1 MGVVHLDMLTCAL
14 VHTRPWF
21 REMVR
26 FEEHVGETPL
36 FPVEDFSLVVESKN
50 HDSNSICLCPSRDHL
65 QRVFLDLTFLLPF
78 LDIDPDPKIPSSG
91 NKGVC
96 IPPFFFTQITTVLF
110 QLDNEET
117 LNHRVFHRIWPG
129 WRTMCSTFGRI
140 GVSDA
145 ELALLY
151 VQWMS

>member
-1 MGVVHLDMLTCAL
+1 
-14 VHTRPWF
+14 
-21 REMVR
+21 
-26 FEEHVGETPL
+26 
-36 FPVEDFSLVVESKN
+36 
-50 HDSNSICLCPSRDHL
+50 
-65 QRVFLDLTFLLPF
+65 
-78 LDIDPDPKIPSSG
+78 
-91 NKGVC
+91 VC
-96 IPPFFFTQITTVLF
+96 IPLFFFTQITTVLF

-129 WRTMCSTFGRI
+129 WRIMCSTFGRI